1 MTNKSNTITIKFF
14 ASIREKI
21 NNDSVTL
28 SMLPGTSI
36 QDIIFRISEE
46 FGIEKLVLKSCL
58 YALNGEY
65 VDITEKIKNGDEIA
79 VIPPVSGGL
88 ETNGIIAKIST
99 SILYDDEAMRFVSS
113 NQDGAVLLFKGLTR
127 NINNGRD
134 VSKLEYEAYSPM
146 AEQKMIEILTEAKK
160 RWDISKCYVIHRV
173 GSLQIGDVSMILCIS
188 SKHRE
193 DAFQASQFFID
204 KLKKTV
210 PIWKKEFYTD
220 GYEWLG
226 YSPG

>member
-65 VDITEKIKNGDEIA
+65 VEAIEPGTGRESREFIKRYNEVENFNVYGNE
-79 VIPPVSGGL
+79 
-88 ETNGIIAKIST
+88 
-99 SILYDDEAMRFVSS
+99 RF
-113 NQDGAVLLFKGLTR
+113 
-127 NINNGRD
+127 I
-134 VSKLEYEAYSPM
+134 
-146 AEQKMIEILTEAKK
+146 
-160 RWDISKCYVIHRV
+160 
-173 GSLQIGDVSMILCIS
+173 
-188 SKHRE
+188 
-193 DAFQASQFFID
+193 
-204 KLKKTV
+204 
-210 PIWKKEFYTD
+210 
-220 GYEWLG
+220 
-226 YSPG
+226 